1 MTSLPV
7 QFTIHSDDEI
17 EPEEE
22 EEVEVFEPKKS
33 NKQKNFIHIDFDTG
47 DVRKFL

>member
-1 MTSLPV
+1 MMYGMH
-7 QFTIHSDDEI
+7 IDDEI